1 MTGHLQGVVTRMEQA
16 ADYEVYHVWCGLY
29 QLDLVMKYSYSGLMS
44 GEVVSILVALV
55 TYLCAQPNLISDMRS
70 TCPKFST
77 RWIIMGT
84 VAKWLLE
91 K

>member
-1 MTGHLQGVVTRMEQA
+1 
-16 ADYEVYHVWCGLY
+16 
-29 QLDLVMKYSYSGLMS
+29 MKYSYSGLMS

-55 TYLCAQPNLISDMRS
+55 TYLRTQPNLISDMRS
-70 TCPKFST
+70 ICPKFST

-91 K
+91 KRICILEHFLAILTKPRKPTNVNPPAW